1 MCCVE
6 GERPKASIHLSSAI
20 CYLFAPFDG
29 ESCKHRF
36 SNAATCFPATSSKTL
51 SSVPTMRGLLALI
64 STSNSTSQCS
74 SCSVLLFRLIDVASL
89 KLLFIPRRD
98 SFCCPRDA
106 GTGRNFHRLLRESN
120 RDYRMLRAS
129 TVIASVSTLTRDTYS
144 SLRGGRPTVKVAS
157 NIVPQFDR
165 RRIWECVHCGRNC
178 EYESTSD
185 IMLRRCIGLVRRTR
199 FSTYDTG
206 EAFAAPDKKA
216 RAAALA
222 IVVGGIGQ
230 WEG

>member
-1 MCCVE
+1 MCCVG
-6 GERPKASIHLSSAI
+6 GERPKAFASTAPPCHF
-20 CYLFAPFDG
+20 YLFAPFDG
-29 ESCKHRF
+29 EICKHRF

-64 STSNSTSQCS
+64 STSNSTSQYS
-74 SCSVLLFRLIDVASL
+74 SCSVLLFRQLDVASL
-89 KLLFIPRRD
+89 KLFTPRRD
-98 SFCCPRDA
+98 SFCCSRDA

-120 RDYRMLRAS
+120 RDDRMLRAS

-144 SLRGGRPTVKVAS
+144 SLRRGGRPTVKVAS

-199 FSTYDTG
+199 FST
-206 EAFAAPDKKA
+206 
-216 RAAALA
+216 
-222 IVVGGIGQ
+222 
-230 WEG
+230 

>member
-1 MCCVE
+1 MTHSIVGTCTV
-6 GERPKASIHLSSAI
+6 GERPKASTSPPCHF
-20 CYLFAPFDG
+20 YLFALFDG
-29 ESCKHRF
+29 EICKHRL

-51 SSVPTMRGLLALI
+51 SSVLTMRGLLALI

-74 SCSVLLFRLIDVASL
+74 SCSVLLFRLLDVASL
-89 KLLFIPRRD
+89 KLFTPRRD
-98 SFCCPRDA
+98 SFCCSRDA

-120 RDYRMLRAS
+120 RDDRMLRAS

-185 IMLRRCIGLVRRTR
+185 IMSRRCIGLVRRTR
-199 FSTYDTG
+199 FST
-206 EAFAAPDKKA
+206 
-216 RAAALA
+216 
-222 IVVGGIGQ
+222 
-230 WEG
+230 